1 MTEVV
6 RSGACGMTE
15 VVRSGACGMTG
26 LGQEWSLRNELSEL
40 IGSRA

>member
-1 MTEVV
+1 
-6 RSGACGMTE
+6 MTE

-26 LGQEWSLRNELSEL
+26 LGQEWSQRNDRSGQEWSLRNELSEL